1 MEESNALVSIVIPC
15 YNQAHYMAETLDS
28 VIAQTY
34 ENWECIILNDGA
46 TDNTEEVAL
55 EYCKKDKRFRYH
67 KHENKGLSA
76 TRNVGISLSQGE
88 YLQFL
93 DSDDILAPEKLQK
106 QVSLLEETMADVCT
120 CHHDMFNDNDFAHR
134 YTYPLLEA
142 PHKFTV
148 KDLGNTF
155 IITPHDGLCRK
166 SFIIENEVF
175 FKENLRSLEDLL
187 FWATL
192 IVKQAKFIEINEI
205 LAHYRIHFD
214 SMSKQVD
221 TMLKSSIQAAF
232 LLYDILP
239 VAERDEF
246 VQIQSEIQLGK
257 FKRWLRN
264 YDAEK
269 KANSIDYKFGAFVLH
284 PFHVFSRFL
293 RKKGLRR

>member
-1 MEESNALVSIVIPC
+1 MNSQVSIIIPC
-15 YNQAHYMAETLDS
+15 YNQAHYMAETLNS

-34 ENWECIILNDGA
+34 NNWECIILNDGA

-55 EYCKKDKRFRYH
+55 AYCEKDNRFRYH
-67 KHENKGLSA
+67 KHENKGLAA
-76 TRNVGISLSQGE
+76 TRNIGINLAKGK

-93 DSDDILAPEKLQK
+93 DSDDILAPDKLQK
-106 QVSLLEETMADVCT
+106 QVSLLEQTEADVCT
-120 CHHDMFNDNDFAHR
+120 CHNDLFNNNDFVHR
-134 YTYPLLEA
+134 YTYPLSEA
-142 PHKFTV
+142 SHRFTL

-155 IITPHDGLCRK
+155 VIAIHNGLFSR
-166 SFIIENEVF
+166 SFIIENNVLFNE
-175 FKENLRSLEDLL
+175 ELRSLEDWL
-187 FWATL
+187 FWSTL
-192 IVKQAKFIEINEI
+192 IVKGAKFIEINEV
-205 LAHYRIHFD
+205 LAHYRMHTD

-239 VAERDEF
+239 LVQRNEF
-246 VQIQSEIQLGK
+246 VQMQSEIQLVK
-257 FKRWLRN
+257 FKKWLRN

>member
-1 MEESNALVSIVIPC
+1 MNPKVSIIVPC
-15 YNQAHYMAETLDS
+15 YNQAHYMAETLNS

-34 ENWECIILNDGA
+34 DNWECIILNDGA

-55 EYCKKDKRFRYH
+55 EYCNRDSRFRYH

-76 TRNVGISLSQGE
+76 TRNVGIRLAEGQ

-106 QVSLLEETMADVCT
+106 QVSLLEDTGADVCT
-120 CHHDMFNDNDFAHR
+120 CHHDMFNNCDFEHR
-134 YTYPLLEA
+134 YTYPLSEA
-142 PHKFTV
+142 SHKFTV

-175 FKENLRSLEDLL
+175 FKEDLRSLEDWL

-205 LAHYRIHFD
+205 LAHYRIHLD
-214 SMSKQVD
+214 SMSKQRD
-221 TMLKSSIQAAF
+221 TMLVSSIESAF
-232 LLYDILP
+232 YLYEILP
-239 VAERDEF
+239 KDMRVEY
-246 VQIQSEIQLGK
+246 VKYQSEQQVARCKLFLRDRQL
-257 FKRWLRN
+257 
-264 YDAEK
+264 EV
-269 KANSIDYKFGAFVLH
+269 KASSLDYKLGNILLKPFRVL
-284 PFHVFSRFL
+284 
-293 RKKGLRR
+293 KKMIGKKND